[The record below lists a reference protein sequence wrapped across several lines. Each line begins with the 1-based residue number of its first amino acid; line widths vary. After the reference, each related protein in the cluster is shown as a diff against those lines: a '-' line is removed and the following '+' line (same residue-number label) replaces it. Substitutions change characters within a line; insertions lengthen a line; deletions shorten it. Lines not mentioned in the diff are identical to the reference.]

1 MRIHETNLEYREMV
15 ETKNW
20 IETKLTK
27 AWSGEK
33 IEIIVAEVENVL
45 EFENFWEEETDEMI
59 KSLKK
64 FQQFVRIVT

>member
-20 IETKLTK
+20 IETKLK